1 MEFEKHLIR
10 SAVAAL
16 VGIVCMTASCA
27 EFVGE
32 LYWAKWNSKYDCGF
46 GLHGREK
53 WDGGERGFDE
63 YMEVDGVKYPERS
76 YSAAWKDFLLIPV
89 RLDKP
94 GEKFTPVVV
103 NGTTSGEVGIS
114 VLTDEQVCSQFRN
127 SQKSSAG
134 YWLNEVFP
142 DGKTSSCRAWIKVMP
157 GQSKTTLRANVDLS
171 KRPAAG
177 IYSNYM
183 MTELAMEYGV
193 DYFKGVYPVPPSTW
207 YAIGIKE
214 TGEIF
219 VPTGSGLDSPRLYV
233 SQLESSKEF
242 FKTFSPYV
250 DDMEEMMG
258 EDRCEAIVCPAA
270 WYVSAKDAGGAELV
284 VWSDNIRGGTVLGNG
299 IYKPGTKVS
308 LKATANKDYVFAG
321 WYDEDGNPLTGGSA
335 DYRTATY
342 AYVTTD
348 KDVTLTA
355 KFATKLEDASS
366 LKLVNITNCTVE
378 AGCAFTK
385 DMSPHVESHSTPKLA
400 VSGLPAGLKYDA
412 KTMMISGKATKPGV
426 YTVTVSATNASV
438 KKATPA
444 TTKTFTITVPNFET
458 SALPKLNPATD
469 AYVLTVGVVNEES
482 VLDLK
487 AADGYSV
494 SAVSGL
500 PAGLKYDKKTNTVT
514 GKPTKPGTYTVTVTA
529 TKGKDKQVATITIT
543 VDPLPSWAVGTFYGY
558 MYSKGYTGSGAGR
571 TDYVTWEC
579 ADLLKIDVSAA
590 GVVKITG
597 TYYDDGGKIG
607 KDLRTVA
614 LSNFDKVNERLEF
627 EWSYTERDGGPET
640 GIYQESATG
649 AIFRNVELSE
659 ALGVDIGEIEFKS
672 DGTDGWNDDD
682 ETFGFAQKN
691 VFSMNSLG
699 VVLPDVNGETCTDIF
714 NNVKS
719 TEREYARVSGR
730 LDFIFGAEGLVSP
743 VWKPD
748 GAGSRTKKLAQKTYL
763 MLDDFDAEEG
773 MAICRLFVSAYD
785 NVNGEREYGFVYI
798 LQISE
803 TGEVVDPLRERVLID
818 EL

>member
-1 MEFEKHLIR
+1 MEFESRIIK

-16 VGIVCMTASCA
+16 VGIACMTANCA
-27 EFVGE
+27 EFLGE
-32 LYWAKWNSKYDCGF
+32 LYEAEWFSKTDCGF
-46 GLHGREK
+46 YLPTK
-53 WDGGERGFDE
+53 VAWDVGDRLFDE
-63 YMEVDGVKYPERS
+63 YMVVDGVKYPERE
-76 YSAAWKDFLLIPV
+76 YSAAWKNFLLIPV
-89 RLDKP
+89 SLGKP

-103 NGTTSGEVGIS
+103 NGTTSGEVGVS
-114 VLTDEQVCSQFRN
+114 VMTDEQVYRQFCN
-127 SQKSSAG
+127 SQTDWMRD
-134 YWLNEVFP
+134 YWLNKVFP
-142 DGKTSSCRAWIKVMP
+142 NGKTSSLRAWIKVLP
-157 GQSKTTLRANVDLS
+157 GQSKTKLRANVDLS
-171 KRPAAG
+171 TRPAPG
-177 IYSNYM
+177 IYSNYSLTDM
-183 MTELAMEYGV
+183 AMEYGV
-193 DYFKGVYPVPPSTW
+193 DYFKGVFPVAPSTW

-219 VPTGSGLDSPRLYV
+219 VPTKSGLDSPRLYV
-233 SQLESSKEF
+233 CQLVSCKEF
-242 FKTFSPYV
+242 FKAFSI
-250 DDMEEMMG
+250 DDMEETMG

-284 VWSDNIRGGTVLGNG
+284 VWSENIRMGAVSGNG

-308 LKATANKDYVFAG
+308 LKATANKGFVFAG
-321 WYDEDGNPLTGGSA
+321 WYDADGNPLTGGSV

-355 KFATKLEDASS
+355 KFATNSEDAES
-366 LKLVNITNCTVE
+366 LALVNITNCT
-378 AGCAFTK
+378 AGAGSAFAK
-385 DMSPHVESHSTPKLA
+385 EMSPHVVSHSTPKLA
-400 VSGLPAGLKYDA
+400 VTGLPAGLKYDA
-412 KTMMISGKATKPGV
+412 KTMTISGKATKPGV

-529 TKGKDKQVATITIT
+529 TKGKDKQVAMITIT

-627 EWSYTERDGGPET
+627 EWSYTERDGGPEM